1 MGGANGEVEK
11 YGTMKGKWEKTEE
24 KWLRGKW
31 ETRREER

>member
-24 KWLRGKW
+24 KWGKKKMGGG
-31 ETRREER
+31 